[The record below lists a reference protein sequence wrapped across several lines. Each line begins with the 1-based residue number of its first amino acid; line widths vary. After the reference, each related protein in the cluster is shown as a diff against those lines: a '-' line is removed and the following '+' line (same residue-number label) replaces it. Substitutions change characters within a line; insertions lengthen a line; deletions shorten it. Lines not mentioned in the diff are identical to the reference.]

1 MITWMQKHKKYLVI
15 TIWISTI
22 AFVGAGFVGWG
33 AYKFG
38 TAADAIATVGET
50 KVTYEEYNRRYT
62 RLYEY
67 YNRMLGGTL
76 DQEKAKQMQLD
87 KAALDQLIQEA
98 LLLSYAKELGLQVS
112 DEEVA
117 NHIAGMKVFWNKG
130 KFDQELYKKILA
142 QNRMRPKAF
151 EESIRKELLL
161 QKLARAFAPVLY
173 DVEFDTIAAALYM
186 GDKIEY
192 KALSTQ
198 DINVTVT
205 EEEIANY
212 YQAHKNDYKS
222 PKKFKLSYITI
233 TPKDANFT
241 QAELQE
247 YYKKHRLAYAGDDG
261 KIMPFAKVK
270 ERVAKDLA
278 LKRSKKEALKAYI
291 AFKKG
296 KRKPEGSITV
306 TQNNALPPKVA
317 QKLAKAS
324 KGTTFKPAIQEG
336 KYYIYRLEEV
346 ILPKP
351 MALAK
356 VHEKVKND
364 LEASKKRKALMELAK
379 KRLATFQG
387 IITPDFVTRE
397 DIDKIALP
405 PAQAELFLRQL
416 FLKTEPKGIIAVDQ
430 NKVVLYKILDQKLA
444 MQRKID
450 KNRAFITDN
459 GLKLKQ
465 MIIDT
470 NTLKKLQ
477 KRYTITIYKKGQ

>member
-1 MITWMQKHKKYLVI
+1 MQKHKKYLVI

-38 TAADAIATVGET
+38 AAADAIATVGDT
-50 KVTYEEYNRRYT
+50 KVTYEEYNRKYA
-62 RLYEY
+62 RLYDY
-67 YNRMLGGTL
+67 YNKVLGGTL

-87 KAALDQLIQEA
+87 KVALNQLIQEA
-98 LLLSYAKELGLQVS
+98 LLLNYAKELGLQVS
-112 DEEVA
+112 DKEVA
-117 NHIAGMKVFWNKG
+117 DYIANMKVFWKNG
-130 KFDQELYKKILA
+130 KFDTELYKKILA
-142 QNRMRPKAF
+142 QNRMRPKTF

-161 QKLARAFAPVLY
+161 QKLAKAFSPVLY
-173 DVEFDTIAAALYM
+173 PVEFDTIAAALYM

-198 DINVTVT
+198 DINVSVS
-205 EEEIANY
+205 EAEIENFY
-212 YQAHKNDYKS
+212 KNHKKDYMA
-222 PKKFKLSYITI
+222 PKRFKLSYVTI
-233 TPKDANFT
+233 APKDANFT
-241 QAELQE
+241 QSELEE
-247 YYKKHRLAYAGDDG
+247 YYKKHRLKYVDDNG
-261 KIMPFAKVK
+261 KIISFAKVK

-278 LKRSKKEALKAYI
+278 LKKSKKEALKAYI

-296 KRKPEGSITV
+296 KLQPEGSITV

-324 KGTTFKPAIQEG
+324 QGTAFKPAIQDG

-351 MALAK
+351 MELAQ
-356 VHEKVKND
+356 VHEKVQRD
-364 LEASKKRKALMELAK
+364 VTMSKKRKALMQLAK
-379 KRLATFQG
+379 ERLENFKGTV
-387 IITPDFVTRE
+387 TPDYVTRE

-405 PAQAELFLRQL
+405 ANEAELFLRQL
-416 FLKTEPKGIIAVDQ
+416 FLQTDPKGIIAVDQ

-444 MQRKID
+444 MQRKVD

-465 MIIDT
+465 MLIDQ
-470 NTLKKLQ
+470 NMLKKLQ
-477 KRYTITIYKKGQ
+477 KRYAITIYKKGQ